1 MSLTPSYSSAH
12 LYFDDLEVGNE
23 WVSGGRTV
31 TEADIVNFAGF
42 SGDFNPIHIDHEFA
56 KTTPFRRPIAHGFA
70 VFCMASGLGVFAPPV
85 RTMAML
91 RVNVWNFSMP
101 VFAGDTIHNVTR
113 VKEKILR
120 GRGRRGE
127 IVWYRAVMNQDG
139 KVVQDGEV
147 VTLVECRPPVRGGVL
162 ATPDAATPSAPSAP
176 SNNGTT

>member
-1 MSLTPSYSSAH
+1 MSFSSSYSSAH

-23 WVSGGRTV
+23 WTSGGRTV

-70 VFCMASGLGVFAPPV
+70 VFCIASGLGVNAPPI

-91 RVNVWNFSMP
+91 RVNVWNFTAP
-101 VFAGDTIHNVTR
+101 VFAGDTVRSVSR
-113 VKEKILR
+113 VKEKTLR

-127 IVWYRAVMNQDG
+127 VVWYRAVINQDG
-139 KVVQDGEV
+139 KVIQDGEV
-147 VTLVECRPPVRGGVL
+147 VTLVECRPLTRAATD
-162 ATPDAATPSAPSAP
+162 ATPAAAPSD
-176 SNNGTT
+176 NGVA